1 LGQHFVFSNF
11 SKTQTQT
18 LNSLRPKQRHFLF
31 LEWKFKN
38 INLILFDPGQLV
50 KVWSLV
56 VEEHSLISKVGTAFC
71 VFKLLY
77 NSNAN
82 FELPAAKTAPLPFSG
97 MGIQKY
103 KLDFIWPRAIGK
115 KHKFEL
121 FLGEKQFLKASIDV

>member
-1 LGQHFVFSNF
+1 
-11 SKTQTQT
+11 
-18 LNSLRPKQRHFLF
+18 
-31 LEWKFKN
+31 
-38 INLILFDPGQLV
+38 LILFDPGQLV

-82 FELPAAKTAPLPFSG
+82 FELPAAKTAPLPFPG
-97 MGIQKY
+97 MEIQKY

-115 KHKFEL
+115 KAQIWT
-121 FLGEKQFLKASIDV
+121 FLERNTF